1 MTRSA
6 PCRGPMCAIA
16 GIFQLDRPLTAD
28 LRQAARA
35 MTVIG
40 ILLATAACGTAD
52 PATVKADAIRRGDA
66 LMVQQKHGEAVAAYL
81 LAVEIDPRDGD
92 LRLRLAKAHQSA
104 HQWEDASRQF
114 ITAAELLPGNWDLQL
129 EAVRWML
136 LLFRYSDAAHR
147 SSALL
152 KSKPDDPEL
161 LVLLGTAK
169 ARLRYFDMPT
179 MVSSPFMSALEI
191 RDSNDASYWRRDCWR
206 ATDRHKIFSGWKPRM
221 WSQRT
226 MSLPSFSGNADAG
239 GWR

>member
-1 MTRSA
+1 
-6 PCRGPMCAIA
+6 MCAIA

-52 PATVKADAIRRGDA
+52 PATVKADAIQRGDA
-66 LMVQQKHGEAVAAYL
+66 LMVKQNHGEAVAAYL

-169 ARLRYFDMPT
+169 ARLRYFDMGIAEIEL
-179 MVSSPFMSALEI
+179 ALRHGASFDDAQKRLRSNRSDADD
-191 RDSNDASYWRRDCWR
+191 RDAENPLFHYHLGIAR
-206 ATDRHKIFSGWKPRM
+206 
-221 WSQRT
+221 
-226 MSLPSFSGNADAG
+226 
-239 GWR
+239 